1 MHVVV
6 LRADV
11 HARHPWLARSLH
23 DAFGRAKAVTEERFD
38 EVAANPTMLPW
49 LYDEIERV
57 RGLLGRDFWP
67 YGLEANRAVLATFL
81 RYAHE
86 QGLTARRL
94 EPDEL
99 FVPSTREDH
108 VV

>member
-1 MHVVV
+1 
-6 LRADV
+6 
-11 HARHPWLARSLH
+11 
-23 DAFGRAKAVTEERFD
+23 
-38 EVAANPTMLPW
+38 MLPR

-57 RGLLGRDFWP
+57 RGLLGRDFSR